1 MGRMTTSH
9 LLAAF
14 AAILWTFSMINF
26 GVNSQEIDN
35 FENVANE
42 VNDTSNLTTIVDNAE
57 MNATEPK
64 SERCEG
70 KVRTYVYD
78 FVEEKFNETSPKI
91 EANIMNATR
100 YLL

>member
-1 MGRMTTSH
+1 
-9 LLAAF
+9 
-14 AAILWTFSMINF
+14 MINF

-42 VNDTSNLTTIVDNAE
+42 VNDTSNLTTIEDNAE

-64 SERCEG
+64 SERCKG

-78 FVEEKFNETSPKI
+78 FVEEKFNEVSLILKLFLQTI
-91 EANIMNATR
+91 C
-100 YLL
+100 

>member
-1 MGRMTTSH
+1 
-9 LLAAF
+9 
-14 AAILWTFSMINF
+14 MINL

-42 VNDTSNLTTIVDNAE
+42 VNDTSNLIVDNAE

-64 SERCEG
+64 SERCKG

-78 FVEEKFNETSPKI
+78 FVEEKFNEVFLQTI
-91 EANIMNATR
+91 C
-100 YLL
+100 

>member
-1 MGRMTTSH
+1 
-9 LLAAF
+9 
-14 AAILWTFSMINF
+14 MINF

-42 VNDTSNLTTIVDNAE
+42 VNDTSNLTIIEDNAE

-64 SERCEG
+64 SERCKG

-78 FVEEKFNETSPKI
+78 FVEEKFNEVSLDLKLFNVPSNYMLKH
-91 EANIMNATR
+91 A
-100 YLL
+100 

>member
-1 MGRMTTSH
+1 MTTSH

-35 FENVANE
+35 FENV
-42 VNDTSNLTTIVDNAE
+42 TNLTIIEDNAE

-64 SERCEG
+64 SERCKG

-78 FVEEKFNETSPKI
+78 FVEEKFNEVSLDLKLFNVPSNYMLKH
-91 EANIMNATR
+91 A
-100 YLL
+100 

>member
-1 MGRMTTSH
+1 
-9 LLAAF
+9 
-14 AAILWTFSMINF
+14 MINF

-42 VNDTSNLTTIVDNAE
+42 VNDTSDLTIIEDNAE

-64 SERCEG
+64 SERCKG

-78 FVEEKFNETSPKI
+78 FVEEKFNEVSLISKFFLQTTI
-91 EANIMNATR
+91 C
-100 YLL
+100 